1 MSKLLWRAGSVVELS
16 QLLTTGT
23 LETSTEISGS
33 TVYHLTHDGQ
43 DKVAISLPDG
53 KALFIESTGGRKLRR
68 RRVESVPAPAPAS
81 ASASEPSPAP

>member
-1 MSKLLWRAGSVVELS
+1 MSKLLWRSGSVAELS
-16 QLLTTGT
+16 QLLTQGT

-53 KALFIESTGGRKLRR
+53 KALFIESTGGRKPRR
-68 RRVESVPAPAPAS
+68 RRAESVPAV
-81 ASASEPSPAP
+81 EPTQTS